1 MDGRGMPTLDEARR
15 INETIVEAYLEANPG
30 AFEAVAFAGER
41 MQEALDLA
49 EKASGTCA
57 KAAILMC
64 GTSWAQPF
72 AGANKRTGVALAK
85 LMLNRSGFDFDC
97 PGCDGGGDRLRRLLF
112 EIQGRR
118 ACLDPGTVAKAQ
130 VWMWPR
136 LKRRGA
142 EPFEDAVRRIID
154 ENGAF
159 FDYMARETPL
169 PATLSAEEREANE
182 MAEKCTDMA
191 ALGERILRT
200 RNRHAASFTPGMIRL
215 LIGPRS
221 A

>member
-15 INETIVEAYLEANPG
+15 INEAIVEAHLEANPG

-41 MQEALDLA
+41 MEDALDLA
-49 EKASGTCA
+49 EKATGMCA
-57 KAAILMC
+57 KAATLMC
-64 GTSWAQPF
+64 GTAWAQPF
-72 AGANKRTGVALAK
+72 AGANKRTGVVLAK
-85 LMLNRSGFDFDC
+85 LMLNRSGFDFNC
-97 PGCDGGGDRLRRLLF
+97 PGCGGGDRLRRLLF

-118 ACLDPGTVAKAQ
+118 ACLDPSTVAKAQ

-142 EPFEDAVRRIID
+142 EPLEDAVHRIIS
-154 ENGAF
+154 ENRAL

-169 PATLSAEEREANE
+169 PAELSAEEREANE

-191 ALGERILRT
+191 ALGERVLRA
-200 RNRHAASFTPGMIRL
+200 RNRHAASFTPAMIRL
-215 LIGPRS
+215 LIGPRN